1 MKPQSGSGAS
11 ATVVSATA
19 QTLVVRMSTGRMPH
33 APIHRLVSGPE
44 TAWPTLVA
52 ASTRPAAP

>member
-1 MKPQSGSGAS
+1 MKPQSGSGAR
-11 ATVVSATA
+11 AIVVSPTA
-19 QTLVVRMSTGRMPH
+19 HTLIVSRSTGRIPQMP
-33 APIHRLVSGPE
+33 IQRLVSGPE